1 MANMFSKIL
10 VFTQKLSFYYWQENT
25 VIFFPLKW
33 RAHFVHFQENVC
45 QISKSFQIPN
55 RHSLSFVI
63 SSKNGVPCKK
73 QLVHLAPQSHK
84 CFSSTQ
90 YLLVCCR
97 NAVCSLP
104 VLSHKDQ
111 DLIKWIIF
119 TASSRTF
126 LNETG
131 YPHPTVGV
139 WWRIQSSSTVWYSVL
154 PCLIPGKAPAVSA
167 HCCFYSAMVN
177 LVPKASNI
185 SVLWK

>member
-1 MANMFSKIL
+1 MTGSFCSFSRKCLPAIL
-10 VFTQKLSFYYWQENT
+10 S
-25 VIFFPLKW
+25 
-33 RAHFVHFQENVC
+33 HFRSLNW
-45 QISKSFQIPN
+45 
-55 RHSLSFVI
+55 HSLSFVI

-84 CFSSTQ
+84 RFSSTQ

-111 DLIKWIIF
+111 DLTKWIIF

-139 WWRIQSSSTVWYSVL
+139 WWRIQSSSTVWCSVL
-154 PCLIPGKAPAVSA
+154 PCLIPGKAPTVSA

-177 LVPKASNI
+177 LVPKASII
-185 SVLWK
+185 SVLLRK